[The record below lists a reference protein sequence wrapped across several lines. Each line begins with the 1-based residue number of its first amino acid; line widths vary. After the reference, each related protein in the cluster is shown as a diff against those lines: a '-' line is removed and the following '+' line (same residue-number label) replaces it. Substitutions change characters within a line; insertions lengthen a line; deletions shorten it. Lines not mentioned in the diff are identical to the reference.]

1 MVGGTKSERNAQE
14 STKQKAKVNWAL
26 NLPGN
31 RTVQPLRREPG
42 AREWTDH
49 RDARDEDHRVDVWQ
63 TRMPWPATLA
73 MAGNERQDA
82 APLAADA
89 AASTSVADL
98 SGLDDRALAAA
109 TVAGD
114 RSAFDIL
121 VRRHQRTIYG
131 VCYRFAGDHADASDL
146 AQDAFVRAYRG
157 LARFKGDAAF
167 GTWLYR
173 IAVNVCLTRAAAK
186 TPALDPLEPLELADL
201 RGDRPD
207 DPLRRAQDAARVKAA
222 IARLPE
228 KQRMTVI
235 LRVYH
240 ELPHDVIAQTLGSTV
255 GTVKANF
262 FHALR
267 NLRKLLEERTS

>member
-1 MVGGTKSERNAQE
+1 M
-14 STKQKAKVNWAL
+14 
-26 NLPGN
+26 
-31 RTVQPLRREPG
+31 
-42 AREWTDH
+42 
-49 RDARDEDHRVDVWQ
+49 DVWQ

-73 MAGNERQDA
+73 MAGSERQDA
-82 APLAADA
+82 TPGAPVVAPHA
-89 AASTSVADL
+89 AAVDL
-98 SGLDDRALAAA
+98 ATLDDRALVAAA
-109 TVAGD
+109 VGGERA
-114 RSAFDIL
+114 AFDVL
-121 VRRHQRTIYG
+121 VRRHQRAIYG

-173 IAVNVCLTRAAAK
+173 IAVNVCLTRAAVR
-186 TPALDPLEPLELADL
+186 TPALDSIEPLELADS

-207 DPLRRAQDAARVKAA
+207 APLQRAEDSARVKAA

-240 ELPHDVIAQTLGSTV
+240 DLPHEAIARTLGSTV

-267 NLRKLLEERTS
+267 NLRTILEERT